1 MFQFQSVVTV
11 IHRRKARLKFVRSLK
26 TRVKTAPIRPQS
38 QTNHNL
44 RIIKDSFLWD
54 ERSGSTIQLHIWCI
68 SSEEGMN
75 HSGKGF
81 IGSSNAL

>member
-11 IHRRKARLKFVRSLK
+11 IHRPKARLKIVRSLK

-38 QTNHNL
+38 QPITTCEL
-44 RIIKDSFLWD
+44 SRILSFGMKGQD
-54 ERSGSTIQLHIWCI
+54 EPSSCIWCI

>member
-54 ERSGSTIQLHIWCI
+54 ERSGSTIQLHMVHQFRRRDEPLW
-68 SSEEGMN
+68 ER
-75 HSGKGF
+75 F
-81 IGSSNAL
+81 YWFV